1 MNINNGVNMA
11 NSVFVRDEADYI
23 LRKRYQTQALAET
36 YALLS
41 MVDIAYRT
49 YSLETARVEYWTR
62 LIYDVQNL
70 VRNWRKVEIEKHDKE
85 AVVKRY
91 WWLRSPNVGNANNIR
106 NVNPSGAL
114 NNNNANNTNGVA
126 PDCVNRWHRVSQKA
140 EIRALHKELLS

>member
-1 MNINNGVNMA
+1 MNINNGVNMD

-49 YSLETARVEYWTR
+49 YSLETARVEHWTR

-70 VRNWRKVEIEKHDKE
+70 VRNWRKVEIEKHDTD
-85 AVVKRY
+85 AGPQ
-91 WWLRSPNVGNANNIR
+91 L
-106 NVNPSGAL
+106 
-114 NNNNANNTNGVA
+114 
-126 PDCVNRWHRVSQKA
+126 
-140 EIRALHKELLS
+140 

>member
-1 MNINNGVNMA
+1 MSVVKSKQNEGKLVVITKARELAEYTLRICSNEKTFPKRFRWCLTSKIVDSAMNINNGVNMA

-85 AVVKRY
+85 AGQQ
-91 WWLRSPNVGNANNIR
+91 L
-106 NVNPSGAL
+106 
-114 NNNNANNTNGVA
+114 
-126 PDCVNRWHRVSQKA
+126 
-140 EIRALHKELLS
+140 